1 MVTEKKTEHRIP
13 FNLRGEDAEQFER
26 LRLHH
31 EQLLNT
37 RLSAVQ
43 VARIVFG
50 AAFKKIKT
58 SMPSY

>member
-1 MVTEKKTEHRIP
+1 MVTDKKDDLRIP
-13 FNLRGEDAEQFER
+13 FNLRGGDAEQFER

-50 AAFKKIKT
+50 AAFKKIRNAN
-58 SMPSY
+58 PS